1 MSKSNYLEDKILD
14 HALGTTAFTQPT
26 NQYLALHTADPTD
39 AASGAELSDA
49 SVANRT
55 GYARATIDFNAA
67 SGGTATGP
75 DGSNTI
81 EFTNSHGSSSWT
93 EVTHFGIYD
102 GLTDVPATVNGAVS
116 SSTSVTVDGKT
127 GTIAVGMKA
136 TATGISGDVF
146 VASISSQAST
156 TATVVLDTAVSIS
169 DDVSITFSTNLLS
182 HGALTTPKTIAAGD
196 TLRFTAGSISIS
208 EA

>member
-1 MSKSNYLEDKILD
+1 MSKSNYLENKILD

-26 NQYLALHTADPTD
+26 TQYLALHTADPTD

-49 SVANRT
+49 ASANKT
-55 GYARATIDFNAA
+55 GYSRAASDFNAA

-81 EFTNSHGSSSWT
+81 EFTNSHASSSWT
-93 EVTHFGIYD
+93 AVTHFGIWD
-102 GLTDVPATVNGAVS
+102 A
-116 SSTSVTVDGKT
+116 STSG
-127 GTIAVGMKA
+127 
-136 TATGISGDVF
+136 
-146 VASISSQAST
+146 
-156 TATVVLDTAVSIS
+156 
-169 DDVSITFSTNLLS
+169 NLLY
-182 HGALTTPKTIAAGD
+182 HGALTTSKTIAAGD

>member
-1 MSKSNYLEDKILD
+1 MSKSNYLENKMLD

-39 AASGAELSDA
+39 AGSGAELST
-49 SVANRT
+49 SGT
-55 GYARATIDFNAA
+55 GYARLAVDFNAA

-75 DGSNTI
+75 TSAK
-81 EFTNSHGSSSWT
+81 EFTNSSGSSWT
-93 EVTHFGIYD
+93 QVTHFGVYD
-102 GLTDVPATVNGAVS
+102 GSADATATVNGAVS
-116 SSTSVTVDGKT
+116 SSTSVTVDGKS
-127 GTIAVGMKA
+127 GTIAVGMKV

-146 VASISSQAST
+146 VSSISSQAST

-169 DDVSITFSTNLLS
+169 DNVSITFATNLLY
-182 HGALTTPKTIAAGD
+182 HGALTTAKTIAAGD
-196 TLRFTAGSISIS
+196 TLRFTADSISIS